1 MGTRTLVILG
11 IQTDIDTMNGKMSDK
26 ASLVILFLVKNTET
40 AAVRNKYT
48 SFNRNMCS
56 SY

>member
-1 MGTRTLVILG
+1 MGTRTLEILG
-11 IQTDIDTMNGKMSDK
+11 IQTGIDTMNGKMSDK

-48 SFNRNMCS
+48 SLNRNMCS